1 MKNHPTT
8 LQHDFPEE
16 ESMKR
21 PQIAILVLLLA
32 ALLLSACGAS
42 APAPQVVEKQVSP
55 MNDMGVES
63 PAAAEAPVA
72 VETDGVSGAPA
83 SELIQETRK
92 IIYNANMTLIVDDT
106 ESAAQEIADMA
117 VGMGGYVANM
127 NGYRQGDRMIYDI
140 TIRIPAEKFEAGR
153 SSLRNIAVRVE
164 NEQVNTDDITDQ
176 YYDID
181 ARLRTLKATE
191 KELTQL
197 LKETRER
204 GGKVTDIMKIYDRL
218 IQIRSQIESLQGKLN
233 RLDKLTAFSTIS
245 IHLEPYILSKPI
257 ESQGWRPAEIIHSSF
272 ESLVNV
278 LTGLATLLIQF
289 VIVVAPILLILLLPL
304 ALIIWLIHRWQKHRL
319 SKDKADAAE

>member
-1 MKNHPTT
+1 MKNRQIT

-21 PQIAILVLLLA
+21 PQIAIIVLLLA
-32 ALLLSACGAS
+32 AMLLAACGGS
-42 APAPQVVEKQVSP
+42 APTPQVVEKS
-55 MNDMGVES
+55 MA
-63 PAAAEAPVA
+63 PAPAEAPAAESVD
-72 VETDGVSGAPA
+72 TDATLSNGAPA
-83 SELIQETRK
+83 SEIIQETRK

-117 VGMGGYVANM
+117 AGMGGYVANM
-127 NGYRQGDRMIYDI
+127 NGYRQGDRMIYDV
-140 TIRIPAEKFEAGR
+140 TIRIPSEKFEAGR
-153 SSLRNIAVRVE
+153 SALRSMAVRVE
-164 NEQVNTDDITDQ
+164 NEQVNTDDVTDQ
-176 YYDID
+176 YFDID

-191 KELTQL
+191 EELTQL

-204 GGKVTDIMKIYDRL
+204 GGKVEDIMKIYDRL

-272 ESLVNV
+272 ESLVDV

-289 VIVVAPILLILLLPL
+289 IIVVVPILLILLLPL
-304 ALIIWLIHRWQKHRL
+304 ALIIWLVHRWQKRRQ
-319 SKDKADAAE
+319 SKEEMDTSG